1 MSDDMYDWEVKIP
14 SDLTVEVVAG
24 IYIHG
29 ASDTGSP
36 LITCGFIEDE
46 ESGTLSLPSMA
57 LNTNLHAAEA
67 AVKLFKQ
74 YLNIDLRTIDIVP
87 YGFFDPM
94 GGDRDDKRVIILG
107 YKTHIHPGTPAHK
120 DLRFINHEQIN
131 IATGRIKRG
140 HRAAYLAGSI

>member
-1 MSDDMYDWEVKIP
+1 MSDDMFDWEVESP
-14 SDLTVEVVAG
+14 LGVEVVAG
-24 IYIHG
+24 IYVHG
-29 ASDTGSP
+29 EAENGSP
-36 LITCGFIEDE
+36 LITCGFIEDKD
-46 ESGTLSLPSMA
+46 SGTLRLPSMA

-67 AVKLFKQ
+67 AVKLFSK
-74 YLNIDLRTIDIVP
+74 YLNVDLRTIDIVP

-94 GGDRDDKRVIILG
+94 VVGHTDDPRIIILG

-120 DLRFINHEQIN
+120 DLRFINHAEID